1 MSVIRVIKKFR
12 LILSSHQKLRIFEL
26 GLLMIFGGFLET
38 LSVSLIVPFMQAV
51 MEPAKIMNNQYVMM
65 ICDFCN
71 IHSARSFLV
80 FVAAVLAAIYI
91 IKNVFLLFE
100 YSIQYRFVY
109 NNMFAMQ
116 KQILDNFIHRPYEYF
131 LSANTGELIQII
143 TNDTANT
150 FALLIQLLNLFTEI
164 VVSAALIIVTFAM
177 APEITVCIAIIL
189 VVLMLII
196 NYAFKPILRR
206 AGIRNQDSCAEMN
219 KWLLQSIQGIKEL
232 KVQRKEA
239 YFQDNYDRAGQI
251 YVETVRQNN
260 VYCWIPRYLI
270 EGISM
275 SAFFFIVAFMISQGK
290 NLEEIVPMLSAVAM
304 AAMRLLP
311 SVNRIS
317 VSLSGISYNEPMLDK
332 LIENLKMIEESNT
345 VSLAAIDKHAFDNQ
359 WDFRKFPVLSKSI
372 QVDHITYHYPNT
384 EKNVLK
390 DASLTILPG
399 ESIGIVGAS
408 GAGKTTLVDIMLGLL
423 KPVEGEIKV
432 DDVNIGTNPQ
442 GWLEQIGYIPQM
454 IFMLDGSIRD
464 NVAFG
469 VERKDIDDTEVWRA
483 LQEASL
489 DTFVKSLPEGLDTQ
503 LGERG
508 IRISGGQRQRI
519 GIARALYTN
528 PSALF
533 FDEATSAL
541 DTETESA
548 IMESINHLH
557 GMKTMVIIAHR
568 LTTIEGC
575 DHVYRVQDGKI
586 LKER

>member
-432 DDVNIGTNPQ
+432 DDVNIGTNLQ

-528 PSALF
+528 PSVLF

>member
-1 MSVIRVIKKFR
+1 
-12 LILSSHQKLRIFEL
+12 
-26 GLLMIFGGFLET
+26 MIFGGFLET

-345 VSLAAIDKHAFDNQ
+345 VSLAAIDKHAFDKKMFLKMHPLQSCLVNQ
-359 WDFRKFPVLSKSI
+359 
-372 QVDHITYHYPNT
+372 
-384 EKNVLK
+384 
-390 DASLTILPG
+390 
-399 ESIGIVGAS
+399 
-408 GAGKTTLVDIMLGLL
+408 
-423 KPVEGEIKV
+423 
-432 DDVNIGTNPQ
+432 
-442 GWLEQIGYIPQM
+442 
-454 IFMLDGSIRD
+454 
-464 NVAFG
+464 
-469 VERKDIDDTEVWRA
+469 
-483 LQEASL
+483 
-489 DTFVKSLPEGLDTQ
+489 
-503 LGERG
+503 
-508 IRISGGQRQRI
+508 
-519 GIARALYTN
+519 
-528 PSALF
+528 
-533 FDEATSAL
+533 
-541 DTETESA
+541 
-548 IMESINHLH
+548 
-557 GMKTMVIIAHR
+557 
-568 LTTIEGC
+568 
-575 DHVYRVQDGKI
+575 
-586 LKER
+586 